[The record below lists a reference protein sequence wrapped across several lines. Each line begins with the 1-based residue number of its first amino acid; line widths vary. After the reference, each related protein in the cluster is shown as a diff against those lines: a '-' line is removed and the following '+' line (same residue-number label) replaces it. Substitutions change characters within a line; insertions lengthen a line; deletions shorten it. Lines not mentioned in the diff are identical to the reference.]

1 MGMERLYSTWSRSLC
16 RSCGAD
22 DGLWLTY
29 PKLAAGLARQRLQEA
44 KRLGAEILITDSL
57 LCAQH
62 LAKYCAEGDV
72 RVVWLPELLALAAP
86 QRLPRASEERHS
98 RSFQR

>member
-1 MGMERLYSTWSRSLC
+1 MSTRS

-44 KRLGAEILITDSL
+44 KRLGAETLITDSV
-57 LCAQH
+57 LCARH
-62 LAKYCAEGDV
+62 LAKFCAEEDV
-72 RVVWLPELLALAAP
+72 RVVWLPELLAIAAP
-86 QRLPRASEERHS
+86 HRLGLES
-98 RSFQR
+98 RSRA